1 MPVPSPPARTPWS
14 PLSVRLKRR
23 ARLHLAIKCASDRG
37 RGSWGAVAVSNAAAN
52 PCGVGAAFWR
62 AAARGGGRH
71 RGSAAGQSALRGAL
85 LAHVRVA
92 LHGIV
97 PAVAR
102 GPLFPPAPRH
112 ERAPRVQGP
121 RSSLTEAFATATSSS
136 ASLWAT
142 GASRVC
148 VCTTCS
154 QACAARNPILRE
166 GPETAPRAH
175 TSLLTNAVLAVRRGP
190 PAPRRA
196 IATVLFS
203 RQQPF

>member
-14 PLSVRLKRR
+14 PLSVRSKRR
-23 ARLHLAIKCASDRG
+23 ACLHLAIKCASDRG
-37 RGSWGAVAVSNAAAN
+37 RGSWGEVAVSNAAAN

-62 AAARGGGRH
+62 AAARGGGQR
-71 RGSAAGQSALRGAL
+71 RGGAAGQSALRGAL

-121 RSSLTEAFATATSSS
+121 RLGLLLKPLPLRRARAPF
-136 ASLWAT
+136 LR
-142 GASRVC
+142 ASRVC

-203 RQQPF
+203 RQQPP